1 MSFSNENTAAH
12 HLYTLIARV
21 RSSTESNTASAW
33 SEVLG
38 AEWGSHEFARRHS
51 EVAALLQM
59 TIRQVSALPERARI
73 RCERHISAW
82 WVAVMQPSINWM
94 DETRSLQSIID
105 DDKLDHLESTADL
118 ISGNLVGSDAA
129 PRSSDLSQMADRCN
143 EWIELLASMGEGEI
157 DGPVRDQLISQLRH
171 LIWLIDNAGL
181 FGGARV
187 AEEASTVIGSLAQTG
202 ASLVNVREE
211 NASRWKK
218 ALLALVAACV
228 VFNQASPILQES
240 LTTGESLVKEI
251 ATVVE
256 DFQEEG

>member
-1 MSFSNENTAAH
+1 
-12 HLYTLIARV
+12 
-21 RSSTESNTASAW
+21 
-33 SEVLG
+33 
-38 AEWGSHEFARRHS
+38 
-51 EVAALLQM
+51 
-59 TIRQVSALPERARI
+59 
-73 RCERHISAW
+73 
-82 WVAVMQPSINWM
+82 
-94 DETRSLQSIID
+94 
-105 DDKLDHLESTADL
+105 
-118 ISGNLVGSDAA
+118 
-129 PRSSDLSQMADRCN
+129 MADRCN